1 MAEENRNI
9 YNIGSIGGNFNQSIH
24 GGHTEIHGNQINISM
39 SQDLSQAAAQIQ
51 QLLNQLQSQGYSK
64 TEAQEQVAND
74 WANEAKN
81 DPKAKSKMVKLGQYV
96 RDAATS
102 SVIGEATVEVIKL
115 ALRLSGI
122 PLP

>member
-1 MAEENRNI
+1 MTDENKNI
-9 YNIGSIGGNFNQSIH
+9 YNIGGNLNQSIQ
-24 GGHTEIHGNQINISM
+24 GGYTQIHGNQINM

-51 QLLNQLQSQGYSK
+51 QLLTQLQSQGYSSTDAGK
-64 TEAQEQVAND
+64 KVAND
-74 WANEAKN
+74 WANEAKT

>member
-9 YNIGSIGGNFNQSIH
+9 YNIGGNFNQSIQ
-24 GGHTEIHGNQINISM
+24 GDYIEIHGNQINT

-51 QLLNQLQSQGYSK
+51 QLLTQLQSQGYSQ
-64 TEAQEQVAND
+64 TEAQQKVAKD
-74 WANEAKN
+74 WANNAKN
-81 DPKAKSKMVKLGQYV
+81 DPKEKGKLVKLGQYV
-96 RDAATS
+96 QNAATS
-102 SVIGEATVEVIKL
+102 SLIGEATIEAIKL

>member
-1 MAEENRNI
+1 MTGENKNT
-9 YNIGSIGGNFNQSIH
+9 YNIGSIGGDFNQAIH
-24 GGHTEIHGNQINISM
+24 GGYTQIHGNQINM

-51 QLLNQLQSQGYSK
+51 QLLAQLQSQGYSATDAQQK
-64 TEAQEQVAND
+64 VAHDWVDEAHS
-74 WANEAKN
+74 
-81 DPKAKSKMVKLGQYV
+81 DPKAMSKMVKLGKYV

>member
-1 MAEENRNI
+1 MADENKNT
-9 YNIGSIGGNFNQSIH
+9 YNIGSIGGNFNQSIQ
-24 GGHTEIHGNQINISM
+24 GGYTQIHGNQINM

-51 QLLNQLQSQGYSK
+51 QLLTQLQSQGYSS
-64 TEAQEQVAND
+64 TEAQQKVATD
-74 WANEAKN
+74 WANEAKT